1 MRYAYPANLEPDDDG
16 DAGFTVTFDG
26 MPGVTHGGSRDEAL
40 RQAVDCL
47 ISIVSIHVEDGVAM
61 PVPQAADGRPMVALP
76 LLVSAKAA
84 LHDAMVT
91 QGVTVAALARR
102 IGIHEKAIRRL
113 RDPLHGSKIEA
124 VEAALRHL
132 GVTAIL
138 EYQAVA

>member
-26 MPGVTHGGSRDEAL
+26 MPGVTHGRSRDEAL
-40 RQAVDCL
+40 KQAVDCL

-61 PVPQAADGRPMVALP
+61 PVPQSADGRPMVALP

-91 QGVTVAALARR
+91 QGVTVADLAHR

-132 GVTAIL
+132 GVTAVL
-138 EYQAVA
+138 EYQAAA

>member
-1 MRYAYPANLEPDDDG
+1 MRYAYPANLKPDDDG

-26 MPGVTHGGSRDEAL
+26 TPGVTHGRSRDEAL

-76 LLVSAKAA
+76 FLVSAKAA

-91 QGVTVAALARR
+91 QGVTVADLARR

-132 GVTAIL
+132 GITAVL
-138 EYQAVA
+138 EYQAAA